1 MSHQSGT
8 AGLRMNQSGDG
19 GDDSPRDEA
28 GVASALAA
36 LRADHVALLSNY
48 SAIALEVGALRRLFA
63 DLIEDLSRQGAQIN
77 TLAEEIAAHCN
88 GWQSDNELETLAI
101 GREQVDL
108 VAQRAQG
115 IADLSSQALG
125 YLSHMSSAA
134 GYDAERRR
142 QHAAQY
148 IGRDQGA

>member
-1 MSHQSGT
+1 
-8 AGLRMNQSGDG
+8 MNQSGYG
-19 GDDSPRDEA
+19 GGDSPRDED

-48 SAIALEVGALRRLFA
+48 SAIALEVGSLRRLFA
-63 DLIEDLSRQGAQIN
+63 DLIEDLSRQGAQIS
-77 TLAEEIAAHCN
+77 TLAEEISAHCN
-88 GWQSDNELETLAI
+88 GWRSDSRVGPMAI
-101 GREQVDL
+101 AQYDVDL
-108 VAQRAQG
+108 VARRAQS
-115 IADLSSQALG
+115 IVDLSSQALG
-125 YLSHMSSAA
+125 YLSHLSSAA